1 MKGARLSSES
11 WVFQEA
17 TPAAGSRPAQA
28 TDSMKTQRSTP
39 AAAKR
44 PSRQPKPAD
53 VAGKGTPKTAGK
65 PANTEVPADTPPR
78 VRINL
83 STIGAVRMEL
93 ARLYREGKAGQRDI
107 GDVSRLANVLAL
119 MGRLIEGSDL
129 EKRLEELEQRAAEEN
144 TGRGTWPRRH

>member
-1 MKGARLSSES
+1 
-11 WVFQEA
+11 
-17 TPAAGSRPAQA
+17 
-28 TDSMKTQRSTP
+28 MKTERSTP

-44 PSRQPKPAD
+44 PPRQAKPAQA
-53 VAGKGTPKTAGK
+53 AGKGTTKHAAK
-65 PANTEVPADTPPR
+65 PVNSEVSADTPPR

-93 ARLYREGKAGQRDI
+93 ARLYREGKTGARDI

-129 EKRLEELEQRAAEEN
+129 EKRLAELEQRAEDEKP
-144 TGRGTWPRRH
+144 GRGAWPQRH